1 MSAVAVSGWLLLA
14 GSALALVI
22 GAELFARNAVATA
35 RRFGM
40 SVVALGLLVAGAEP
54 EELVTAVVAALRDH
68 PGLAAGDAIGAN
80 VTMLTATLGLAALLG
95 PVPFGPRVR
104 RYAVFASLTG
114 GGALLALAGGLVS
127 RLDGGLLLAGYLAV
141 VTFVWVRERRPPA
154 IGELAEAAGPGGGR
168 TGRAVGASAVGLG
181 LVGLGLM
188 VLGGELAVTGAVRLL
203 VAFDLRE
210 SAVGLTAVGL
220 ATTVELFALVWA
232 ASRRELVPLAVA
244 AVLGSAIYNATV
256 TLGVA
261 ALVRPLRVG
270 GLLPA
275 AGLATALPL
284 ALVLLSRT
292 GRLSRPLGA
301 LLVAGYGGFL
311 VLTLG

>member
-1 MSAVAVSGWLLLA
+1 MSAGAVRGWLLLA

-22 GAELFARNAVATA
+22 GAELFVGNAVATA
-35 RRFGM
+35 RRFGV

-54 EELVTAVVAALRDH
+54 EELVTAVVAALRH
-68 PGLAAGDAIGAN
+68 RPGLAAGDAIGAN

-104 RYAVFASLTG
+104 RYALLASLTG
-114 GGALLALAGGLVS
+114 GGAVLVLTGGLVS
-127 RLDGGLLLAGYLAV
+127 RLDGALLLGGYLGLVTV
-141 VTFVWVRERRPPA
+141 VWLRERRPPA
-154 IGELAEAAGPGGGR
+154 IGELAEADQAGGGR
-168 TGRAVGASAVGLG
+168 PGRAVGASV
-181 LVGLGLM
+181 VGLGLM
-188 VLGGELAVTGAVRLL
+188 VLGGELAVSGAIRLL

-210 SAVGLTAVGL
+210 SAVGLTAVGF
-220 ATTVELFALVWA
+220 ATTVELFALVWSA
-232 ASRRELVPLAVA
+232 ARRELAPLAVA

-275 AGLATALPL
+275 AGLAAALPL
-284 ALVLLSRT
+284 ALVVSSRT
-292 GRLSRPLGA
+292 GRLTRPLGA
-301 LLVAGYGGFL
+301 LLLAGYAGFL
-311 VLTLG
+311 GLTLS